1 MRYRS
6 HLECKHAYV
15 SFPQKN
21 CWLAEEKKSRPTT
34 QSGSRR
40 SFLHFRLFPTTKLKQ
55 AAAAFW
61 RNLSLVANFHGS
73 KNTSTFL
80 HIVHMK
86 KEQLEEKSVLRPVY
100 F

>member
-15 SFPQKN
+15 SFPQKIVGS
-21 CWLAEEKKSRPTT
+21 LKKKSRPTT

-80 HIVHMK
+80 HI
-86 KEQLEEKSVLRPVY
+86 LSY
-100 F
+100 T